1 MSMTAQ
7 ELIDVIVMHYNG
19 APDDEAV
26 SIGHWHKPSWASPI
40 EYFVPQIKL
49 TVGELR
55 GMATARAIVGAE
67 QLRAMK
73 QPSN

>member
-1 MSMTAQ
+1 MPMTAQ

-19 APDDEAV
+19 APDDEAISV
-26 SIGHWHKPSWASPI
+26 GHWHKSAWASPI
-40 EYFVPQIKL
+40 EHFVPQIKL

-55 GMATARAIVGAE
+55 GMATARAIAGSD

-73 QPSN
+73 QSST